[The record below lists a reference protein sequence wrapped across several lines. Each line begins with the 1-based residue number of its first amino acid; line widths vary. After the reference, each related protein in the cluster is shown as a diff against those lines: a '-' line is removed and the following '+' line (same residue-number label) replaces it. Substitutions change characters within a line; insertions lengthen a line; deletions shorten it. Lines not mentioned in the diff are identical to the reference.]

1 MKNYSIIPA
10 LLLVC
15 LAACKGKKN
24 SKEDP
29 PISAV
34 SIIKGQLN
42 HLDTSL
48 YQLTRYETR
57 DSITDTAYMKREE
70 VVKYAT
76 PFLSLPDIA
85 NSKYS
90 INYDEERLIEAEEQ
104 TMSITSTAK
113 DPNSEVQK
121 QIIIIGLSDLANGK
135 VKSIY
140 IDRILPAGDSTTEQ
154 KLFWEIDKY
163 FSVANIV
170 QKENQ
175 PDKASLT
182 KVAWQ

>member
-1 MKNYSIIPA
+1 MKNYLFIPA
-10 LLLVC
+10 LLMIC
-15 LAACKGKKN
+15 LAACKGKKK

-48 YQLTRYETR
+48 YQLTRYETM
-57 DSITDTAYMKREE
+57 DTITDTAYMKREE
-70 VVKYAT
+70 IKNYAA

-85 NSKYS
+85 DSKYS
-90 INYDEERLIEAEEQ
+90 SKYEEERLIEAEEQ
-104 TMSITSTAK
+104 TLSITSTAK
-113 DPNSEVQK
+113 DPNAEIQK

-140 IDRILPAGDSTTEQ
+140 IERVLPASDSTTEQ
-154 KLFWEIDKY
+154 KLFWEIDKS
-163 FSVANIV
+163 FSVANII

-175 PDKASLT
+175 PDKT
-182 KVAWQ
+182 HRIQVTWQ